1 MRELKN
7 AIERALVL
15 SDSDRIM
22 PEHLPQGLAAAPA
35 PPATVMKA
43 RVESAELRAVEE
55 ALAAENGNQTR
66 AARRLGI
73 SRRTL
78 IYKLEKYQLRAKDKE
93 R

>member
-1 MRELKN
+1 
-7 AIERALVL
+7 VL
-15 SDSDRIM
+15 
-22 PEHLPQGLAAAPA
+22 PEHLPQGVAAPA
-35 PPATVMKA
+35 ATPATVMKA

-66 AARRLGI
+66 AARRLGV